1 MHIDHINIAAAAPLL
16 DELRAF
22 YCRVFDLEE
31 GFRPNFSDRGHW
43 LYSGE
48 RALVHL
54 SESSRHRPASGQG
67 CLDHIA
73 FQSQGLGGFRMHLE
87 ELGIDYE
94 CHYVADIG
102 MTQLFVRDPAGLRI
116 EINFPGET

>member
-1 MHIDHINIAAAAPLL
+1 MNIDHINIAAPAPLL
-16 DELRAF
+16 DELRTF

-31 GFRPNFSDRGHW
+31 GFRPDFGDRGHW

-54 SESSRHRPASGQG
+54 SESSRHAPASGQG

-73 FQSQGLGGFRMHLE
+73 FQSDGLVGFRSRLD
-87 ELGIDYE
+87 ELGIDYSS
-94 CHYVADIG
+94 YFIADIG
-102 MTQLFVRDPAGLRI
+102 MTQLFVRDPAGIRV
-116 EINFPGET
+116 EINFPGES